1 MVRQKNYAFAKWAY
15 PVSFG
20 RSSPLLSGTR
30 QIADLANLFDL
41 GQLDRFWQAGSIKGS
56 IGVVE

>member
-1 MVRQKNYAFAKWAY
+1 MGLPGFFWA
-15 PVSFG
+15 VFS
-20 RSSPLLSGTR
+20 LLSGTR